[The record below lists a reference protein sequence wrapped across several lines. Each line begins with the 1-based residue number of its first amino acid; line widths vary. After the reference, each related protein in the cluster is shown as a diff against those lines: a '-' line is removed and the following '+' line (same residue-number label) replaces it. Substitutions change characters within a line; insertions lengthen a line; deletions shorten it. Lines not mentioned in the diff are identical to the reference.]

1 MQSELLKVGELSQRT
16 GFSVR
21 TLHYY
26 DEIGL
31 LSPSQHTEGGHRLY
45 GAWEVRRLQQI
56 TSLRQVGFSLEEIG
70 DFLDDPQISFESTI
84 ESHID
89 RLEERISQQ
98 HRLRDRLQRIAK
110 RMRSNGDISLDEL
123 IDAIELTTMQEKYFT
138 PRQITQLDKRAQLL
152 GMDRIKK
159 AEREWEEIL
168 AGFRAAMAADTDPAD
183 PTVRALVE
191 RSAHLIEE
199 FTGGDA
205 AIYEA
210 LATQNRNEPAVR
222 RRVGM
227 DPDVMAYASR
237 ALLIA
242 AADDAEARGTQIPRP
257 YPNSKRKGGGTR

>member
-98 HRLRDRLQRIAK
+98 HRLR
-110 RMRSNGDISLDEL
+110 
-123 IDAIELTTMQEKYFT
+123 
-138 PRQITQLDKRAQLL
+138 
-152 GMDRIKK
+152 
-159 AEREWEEIL
+159 
-168 AGFRAAMAADTDPAD
+168 
-183 PTVRALVE
+183 
-191 RSAHLIEE
+191 
-199 FTGGDA
+199 
-205 AIYEA
+205 
-210 LATQNRNEPAVR
+210 
-222 RRVGM
+222 
-227 DPDVMAYASR
+227 
-237 ALLIA
+237 
-242 AADDAEARGTQIPRP
+242 
-257 YPNSKRKGGGTR
+257 